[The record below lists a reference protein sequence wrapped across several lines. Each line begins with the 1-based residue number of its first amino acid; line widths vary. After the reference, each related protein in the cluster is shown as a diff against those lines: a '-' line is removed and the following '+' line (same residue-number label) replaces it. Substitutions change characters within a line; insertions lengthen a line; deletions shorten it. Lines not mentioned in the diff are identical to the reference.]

1 MKKGFTLIELL
12 AVIVILA
19 IIALIATPLIMN
31 IINEAQIGAFEDS
44 SYAIINAAEQGYA
57 ASLISNTTSELTE
70 YSYADGERTLVSG
83 NVEVNYKRSNPSS
96 GRMLIN
102 EDGNVAIAFY
112 SKGYCT
118 TKSYAASKVTTIK
131 MNEEDCIMPD
141 YDETVLNGANPEL
154 SEGMIAVVIESDGTV
169 KKADIENKWYDYEDK
184 EWANAIL
191 VNETSRS
198 TYESA
203 EAGTIIA
210 ANDILSYYV
219 WIPRYKYKI
228 WNDGNEY
235 TVNTT
240 SEPESSE
247 QTIEIVFESNTT
259 TKSQGDSTGEWLTH
273 PAFTFGTEDL
283 NGIWVGKFET
293 TGTTDKVTILPNTTS
308 LRRLNINTMFTLS
321 RSIEDSGN
329 IYGLAASKVDT
340 HMMKNMEWGAVA
352 YLSHSKYGIDDEIRY
367 NNSTT
372 YITGC
377 AASNEPTTGYS
388 TPGYSG
394 CENAYN
400 TETGYLAST
409 TGNIT
414 GIYDM
419 AGGSYEYVM
428 AVMEDSTATNT
439 PLSGRNSLY
448 NSGFNGLLG
457 CPTCDSQDGSITE
470 ITDGINFPD
479 SKYYDLYEYGTSSI
493 DYSRGKLGDATIE
506 LGNFGKSTIETNGST
521 RYISSWYHDNM
532 SIVTFSSPWFFRGGS
547 VMYGKGNGIFTS
559 GSGDGRKEYGD
570 VSFRQVLTIE

>member
-57 ASLISNTTSELTE
+57 ASLISDTTSELTE
-70 YSYADGERTLVSG
+70 YSYTDGERTLVSG
-83 NVEVNYKRSNPSS
+83 NVEINYKGSNPSS

-102 EDGNVAIAFY
+102 EDSNVAIAFY

-118 TKSYAASKVTTIK
+118 TKSYAASKVTTSKI
-131 MNEEDCIMPD
+131 NAEDCIMPD
-141 YDETVLNGANPEL
+141 YAETVLNGTDPEL
-154 SEGMIAVVIESDGTV
+154 SEGMIAVIIESDGTV
-169 KKADIENKWYDYEDK
+169 KKADTENKWYDYEDK

-198 TYESA
+198 TYEIA

-210 ANDILSYYV
+210 AEDILSYYV

-228 WNDGNEY
+228 WNDGSNY

-240 SEPESSE
+240 SEPESNE

-308 LRRLNINTMFTLS
+308 LRNLDVSTMFTLS
-321 RSIEDSGN
+321 RSIEIVGN
-329 IYGLAASKVDT
+329 IYGLVSSEVDA

-352 YLSHSKYGIDDEIRY
+352 YLSHSKYGINDEIRY
-367 NNSTT
+367 NNSST
-372 YITGC
+372 YTTGC
-377 AASNEPTTGYS
+377 AASSEPVTGYI
-388 TPGYSG
+388 TAGYSG
-394 CENAYN
+394 CANAYN
-400 TETGYLAST
+400 TEIGYLAST

-419 AGGSYEYVM
+419 SGGSWEYVV
-428 AVMEDSTATNT
+428 AVVEDSTDTDT
-439 PLSGRNSLY
+439 PLSGRNILY
-448 NSGFNGLLG
+448 NSGFNGNFG
-457 CPTCDSQDGSITE
+457 CSTCDSQDGSIIE
-470 ITDGINFPD
+470 ITNGIDFPN
-479 SKYYDLYEYGTSSI
+479 SKYYDLYAYGTSSV

-506 LGNFGKSTIETNGST
+506 LGNFGKSTIENSGST
-521 RYISSWYHDNM
+521 IYVSSWYHDCSHM
-532 SIVTFSSPWFFRGGS
+532 IQLSYPWFTRGGNWG
-547 VMYGKGNGIFTS
+547 YGANNGIFS
-559 GSGDGRKEYGD
+559 FGSSTGKSYGGH
-570 VSFRQVLTIE
+570 SFRQVLTIE